1 LEADFDESGV
11 CESFNGCVAHV
22 VAAAVASFQ
31 MLTAAPNSGKCHDLD
46 VCVVKHV
53 VAALVNVGD
62 YVAATS
68 ADWACMNSC
77 LFDGRAVG
85 NWDPCEKD
93 AWWRTP
99 DWLRAVR
106 YRSWLATRVCR
117 QWDVLL
123 VPGSCCGWRVRR
135 RVSTGKRVAPRR
147 WWLQCYPL
155 GCACSSYSSSGTDR
169 RGTITTA
176 SQSTSILALHL
187 LPLVF
192 SVVIIMATSV
202 QRLHRISNDNAQPV
216 ASIKKRTRSR
226 TFLRRTHRR

>member
-1 LEADFDESGV
+1 MAHGVCGTIVSSVCDGVDIQVVGHVALEADFDESGV

-135 RVSTGKRVAPRR
+135 RVSTGKRRAGTRTPTLVVAVLPT
-147 WWLQCYPL
+147 WL
-155 GCACSSYSSSGTDR
+155 
-169 RGTITTA
+169 
-176 SQSTSILALHL
+176 
-187 LPLVF
+187 
-192 SVVIIMATSV
+192 
-202 QRLHRISNDNAQPV
+202 RLFIVLIQWH
-216 ASIKKRTRSR
+216 
-226 TFLRRTHRR
+226 